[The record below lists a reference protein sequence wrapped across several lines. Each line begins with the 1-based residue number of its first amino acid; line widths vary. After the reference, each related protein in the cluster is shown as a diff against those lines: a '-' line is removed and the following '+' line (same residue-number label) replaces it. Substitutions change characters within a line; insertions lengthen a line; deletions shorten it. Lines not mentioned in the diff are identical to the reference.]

1 MSVLEIAGYPFEEL
15 VRMAKEEPD
24 TFEAVRANAIQAVI
38 ESVPVRR
45 RTRLEGLQWRIDM
58 VRQRSNSPLQACSK
72 ISNMM
77 WESVVAPGGLHDTIE
92 ALRIS
97 HSHAEHEPSSAMVI
111 PFAPR
116 KRRRG

>member
-45 RTRLEGLQWRIDM
+45 RTRLEGLQRRIDM

-72 ISNMM
+72 ISNIRSITVSTSDNFPEVFCVNPA
-77 WESVVAPGGLHDTIE
+77 WKYIYLFKWLS
-92 ALRIS
+92 
-97 HSHAEHEPSSAMVI
+97 
-111 PFAPR
+111 
-116 KRRRG
+116 KRRE